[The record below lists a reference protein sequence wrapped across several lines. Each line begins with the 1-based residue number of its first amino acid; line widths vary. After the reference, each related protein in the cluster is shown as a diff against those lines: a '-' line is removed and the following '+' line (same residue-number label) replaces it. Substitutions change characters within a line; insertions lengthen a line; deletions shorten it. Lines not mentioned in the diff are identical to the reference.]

1 MIRFFLV
8 WFLLFSCS
16 YAKTPSLEEMIA
28 QMIVIGFDGE
38 KEGDKWVE
46 QIAKDIRR
54 QKIGGVILSQKN
66 IQTISQLKKLT
77 DYSTFAHKT

>member
-1 MIRFFLV
+1 MMIKFFLF

-16 YAKTPSLEEMIA
+16 YAKAPSLEEMIA

-54 QKIGGVILSQKN
+54 QKNWRSDFESKEHSN
-66 IQTISQLKKLT
+66 
-77 DYSTFAHKT
+77 YFAA